1 MMLPSEIGQDQ
12 TKIFKIH
19 FICQSSFY
27 GRVGRKRIQ
36 YSYHS
41 HCNWTILLNI
51 TFYIPLTRV
60 YSKVTKMMKMESNT
74 ESAKMS
80 LLKELFI
87 SLDER
92 TVIVRR
98 FPINPNTPT
107 RGCYENIL
115 INSFID
121 VLSVFTIQTPSK

>member
-1 MMLPSEIGQDQ
+1 
-12 TKIFKIH
+12 
-19 FICQSSFY
+19 
-27 GRVGRKRIQ
+27 
-36 YSYHS
+36 
-41 HCNWTILLNI
+41 
-51 TFYIPLTRV
+51 
-60 YSKVTKMMKMESNT
+60 MESNT

-87 SLDER
+87 SLDDR

-121 VLSVFTIQTPSK
+121 VLSVFTIQTPSKWRLHVSAVSKITFLLMLNWSQYEVLLNIRINIFNNLISVGVA